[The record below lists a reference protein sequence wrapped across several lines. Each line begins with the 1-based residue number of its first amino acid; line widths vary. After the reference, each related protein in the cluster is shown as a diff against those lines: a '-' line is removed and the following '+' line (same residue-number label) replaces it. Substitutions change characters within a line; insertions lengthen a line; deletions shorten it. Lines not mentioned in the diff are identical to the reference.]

1 MEVSLKTRETYAELD
16 EFIEL
21 LDDSD
26 KNKIPNS
33 VRDFFKNEKDKN
45 YKKHIDRNTTI
56 DKQNLKEETLALIA
70 LLYLRYICDN
80 EEEKSR
86 LEKIYAENE
95 EKYREEL
102 KEKYDSEKALERKNE
117 QKDKANEVDGHKETI
132 DNAQSES
139 NALMEHKESI
149 FRKIINKLK
158 KFFKKY

>member
-45 YKKHIDRNTTI
+45 YKKHIDRNTPI

-95 EKYREEL
+95 KKYREEL

-117 QKDKANEVDGHKETI
+117 QKDNVNEVDGHKETI